1 MISLYLSLG
10 SNLGDRKANIREALR
25 LLDESFGV
33 GYESLSDLIETESWG
48 FEADKFINCAV
59 LYKLPRTRQSTEDQA
74 LDILK
79 TVKAVE
85 RRLGRDEVL
94 EFAPDGSRIYHSR
107 SIDIDILFFGPHR
120 ILIDTLPE
128 CSDAA
133 AAHAVAGP
141 LSAAVSFGDG
151 LHHDDGSC
159 PSAAGPCPAGAPVL
173 QIPHPLITERDFVM
187 IPLAQIAKNS
197 LKREFPSIFKN

>member
-10 SNLGDRKANIREALR
+10 SNLGDREANIREALR

-107 SIDIDILFFGPHR
+107 PIDIDILFFGPHR
-120 ILIDTLPE
+120 ILIDSLP
-128 CSDAA
+128 SNAA
-133 AAHAVAGP
+133 A
-141 LSAAVSFGDG
+141 
-151 LHHDDGSC
+151 
-159 PSAAGPCPAGAPVL
+159 APVL

>member
-10 SNLGDRKANIREALR
+10 SNLGDREANIREALR

-107 SIDIDILFFGPHR
+107 PIDIDILFFGPHR
-120 ILIDTLPE
+120 ILIDSLP
-128 CSDAA
+128 SNA
-133 AAHAVAGP
+133 
-141 LSAAVSFGDG
+141 
-151 LHHDDGSC
+151 
-159 PSAAGPCPAGAPVL
+159 AAGPCSAGMPVL
-173 QIPHPLITERDFVM
+173 QIPHPLIAERDFVM

>member
-10 SNLGDRKANIREALR
+10 SNLGDREANIREALR

-107 SIDIDILFFGPHR
+107 PIDIDILFFGPHR
-120 ILIDTLPE
+120 ILIDSLS
-128 CSDAA
+128 SDAA
-133 AAHAVAGP
+133 V
-141 LSAAVSFGDG
+141 
-151 LHHDDGSC
+151 
-159 PSAAGPCPAGAPVL
+159 PVL
-173 QIPHPLITERDFVM
+173 QIPHPLIAERDFVM